1 MKITKSQLKQIIK
14 EEIAKVSES
23 PAFADD
29 PYKDIGTSE
38 TIHDAAVDS
47 LVLGHPIGGDLLN
60 RLDMVDRDK
69 PEERQQVYV
78 GLMKAADK
86 ARRFVEQG
94 FDGPS
99 IVEELKGSLRENY
112 YDPRDHWAEFATEQN
127 ISQPWEDEFLKAD
140 WSKEQVQFIND
151 VLMQAYIQINDELRL
166 VGEEHDLAQPD
177 SLKEEY

>member
-1 MKITKSQLKQIIK
+1 MKLTKSQLKQIIK

-29 PYKDIGTSE
+29 PYKEIGTSE
-38 TIHDAAVDS
+38 TIHDAAVDN

-60 RLDMVDRDK
+60 RLDMIDRDK

-99 IVEELKGSLRENY
+99 IVEEGS
-112 YDPRDHWAEFATEQN
+112 
-127 ISQPWEDEFLKAD
+127 
-140 WSKEQVQFIND
+140 
-151 VLMQAYIQINDELRL
+151 
-166 VGEEHDLAQPD
+166 DLAQQKLVKNEKAMHILEKHHGRDAPMIKALVELAAAYGRD
-177 SLKEEY
+177 GDDPMDAVISFYHGVNP